1 MNARKDRGFS
11 LVELMVGVMIG
22 LIGIAIIMQVFTL
35 SEAQKRT
42 TTSGSDAQSNG
53 NMAIYGITRDVRL
66 GGYGFGISSYG
77 CTVNTSF
84 NGSTATPGQFT
95 LAPVVITDAGTDAT
109 PPAMGG
115 PYDLPD
121 RLRVLYST
129 ANMGT
134 LPDIVTVTH
143 AQAATQVDLTTNFG
157 IANQSLFVLFETSKT
172 CTLAQVS
179 AAPIGISQIVH
190 ISGPWNGNPSI
201 FPAAGYTANNAV
213 YVNMGGMALRDYFI
227 DPVNGNDLQ
236 MTETSAAYGASSSN
250 TFVIA
255 GEIVNIQAE
264 YGKDSGLHVGHI
276 AGDNVVD
283 TWDNV
288 TPASGAG
295 GAPIATPWQQIIA
308 VHVALLV
315 RSGQYEKP
323 DPTSGLC
330 TATTSTQTGGNA
342 PTWTSRPTGLQAPV
356 VRKFSVPN
364 GYPSCYRYKVY
375 ETIVPLRNVIW
386 GTT

>member
-1 MNARKDRGFS
+1 MSARKDRGFS

-66 GGYGFGISSYG
+66 AGYGFGLSNYG
-77 CTVNTSF
+77 CAVNTSF
-84 NGSTATPGQFT
+84 NGSTATPGVFT
-95 LAPVVITDAGTDAT
+95 LAPVVITDAGADGT
-109 PPAMGG
+109 PAAQGG

-121 RLRVLYST
+121 KIRILYST

-134 LPDIVTVTH
+134 LPDVVTFPH
-143 AQAATQVDLTTNFG
+143 AQTDTQVQLTTNFG
-157 IANQSLFVLFETSKT
+157 IANQSLLVLFEASKS
-172 CTLAQVS
+172 CTLAQVTATS
-179 AAPIGISQIVH
+179 GNSFVTH
-190 ISGPWNGNPSI
+190 LGGPWNGNVTI
-201 FPAAGYTANNAV
+201 FPAAGYSANNAI
-213 YVNMGGMALRDYFI
+213 YLNMGGMALRDYFI

-236 MTETSAAYGASSSN
+236 MTETSAAYGASASN

-264 YGKDSGLHVGHI
+264 YGRDSGAHVGHI

-283 TWDNV
+283 TWDNN
-288 TPASGAG
+288 TPAAGLG
-295 GAPIATPWQQIIA
+295 GALVAAPWQQIIA

-323 DPTSGLC
+323 DPVSGFC
-330 TATTSTQTGGNA
+330 TQTTSSAGGGNA
-342 PTWTSRPTGLQAPV
+342 PTWTSRPTGLLAPV
-356 VRKFSVPN
+356 ATR
-364 GYPSCYRYKVY
+364 
-375 ETIVPLRNVIW
+375 
-386 GTT
+386 